1 MTYLDMFTAN
11 ENTTNNMPS
20 DEGKIRDH
28 CFTATKY
35 TQVFKDLLRSGEV
48 L

>member
-1 MTYLDMFTAN
+1 MFTVN

-20 DEGKIRDH
+20 DESKIREH
-28 CFTATKY
+28 CSTATKY
-35 TQVFKDLLRSGEV
+35 TQVFKDLLRSEDI